1 MTEPA
6 APPPSSRIVADADRA
21 FGRALGS
28 ASSGAALLAAL
39 QREDLDAAGM
49 ARLIG
54 AAPVLAATV
63 MRVANSAF
71 YGLRGRIGSLPRA
84 VATLGTE
91 AIRGIVLA
99 ASLRHLGRQ
108 LDTPVLDGGEW
119 LAHSVSTALA
129 ARRLALAHAEPQ
141 DAETAFVAGL
151 LHDLGWAVFAAT
163 QPLAT
168 RACLD
173 DLAAAPDRGAPR
185 CAGIERQHFGVTHA
199 ECGALVAAH
208 WGLPEPIV
216 LAIREHHGRDA
227 ASAAVSLLGAIVRS
241 ADAAAIVLVRPLGCE
256 AGWDRPAPS
265 AAEMETLADIATAT
279 AELLETLAAR

>member
-1 MTEPA
+1 MTELS
-6 APPPSSRIVADADRA
+6 APPPSARIVADADRA

-28 ASSGAALLAAL
+28 VSSAAALLAAL
-39 QREDLDAAGM
+39 QRADLDAAGM

-54 AAPVLAATV
+54 ADPVLAATV

-71 YGLRGRIGSLPRA
+71 YGLRGRVGSLPRA
-84 VATLGTE
+84 VATLGFE

-108 LDTPVLDGGEW
+108 LDPPLLDGGEW
-119 LAHSVSTALA
+119 LAHSVSAALA
-129 ARRLALAHAEPQ
+129 ARRLAQVHPGPLE
-141 DAETAFVAGL
+141 AETAFLAGL

-168 RACLD
+168 RACRD
-173 DLAAAPDRGAPR
+173 DLAAAPDRSAPR

-216 LAIREHHGRDA
+216 LAIREHHGGDGG
-227 ASAAVSLLGAIVRS
+227 SAAAGPLGAIVRS
-241 ADAAAIVLVRPLGCE
+241 ADAAATMLVRPLGCE
-256 AGWDRPAPS
+256 VGWDRPVPS
-265 AAEMETLADIATAT
+265 TAELEALADIATAT
-279 AELLETLAAR
+279 AELLETLAAG